1 MKKLIEKYVNR
12 LGYVPKVYYV
22 GMGKTA
28 SESLCA
34 GFTPHAR
41 HYHGTSY
48 FQKMY
53 KTTFLTDNNLN
64 VYDLILSMG
73 KEYKFSPLIVECIR
87 EPITHKISSNFQHL
101 KLNRKYQNKPCQCDL
116 CMWKKND
123 VEDVEALRNVMRN
136 SILKLKTD
144 PNIPYSHRKWKK
156 YFGIDLLEMFN
167 PEKRFLYKEVDNAKL
182 LFIRYEDTD
191 SRQEIFKET
200 GYEYTNVVKNKTNK
214 GKNFISKCYNEIKN
228 NLHKLK
234 LSCDDVDKIYSN
246 KYVTSFY
253 SNEEINNFK
262 SNFLLK

>member
-1 MKKLIEKYVNR
+1 MKKLIEKVVNQ

-28 SESLCA
+28 STSLCGGLSPRA
-34 GFTPHAR
+34 MHW
-41 HYHGTSY
+41 HSTSY
-48 FQKMY
+48 FQKLY

-64 VYDLILSMG
+64 VYDLILSIG
-73 KEYKFSPLIVECIR
+73 KEYKFSPLIIECIR
-87 EPITHKISSNFQHL
+87 EPITQQISSNFQHL

-116 CMWKKND
+116 CMWKKTD
-123 VEDVEALRNVMRN
+123 AEDVEALRNVIRN

-167 PEKRFLYKEVDNAKL
+167 YEKRFLYKEVDNAKL
-182 LFIRYEDTD
+182 LFIRYEDID
-191 SRQEIFKET
+191 SRQEIIKEI
-200 GYEYTNVVKNKTNK
+200 GHEYTNVVTNKTNK
-214 GKNFISKCYNEIKN
+214 SKNFISKCYNEIKN

-253 SNEEINNFK
+253 SNEEISNFK
-262 SNFLLK
+262 LKFFK